1 MSKELSKEQELET
14 SLMDF
19 SWDNSEDFFGIAP
32 EVKEVEIQEKPVSK
46 LKQVEDD
53 EEDDKPVNLDSKKIT
68 EPEKEKE
75 VFFDEDEEVS
85 QSATSYS
92 SVYKLLK
99 EKGIISV
106 NVEDGTEFN
115 EETFA
120 DVIEQEIEAG
130 LDETIK
136 AFMDDL
142 DDDGKAFL
150 KFKKEGGDTKHFF
163 KFYSEV
169 SQIPTPTIGD
179 SKSEEKFLKYYYKAY
194 EDLDDEDIEDK
205 IEFLKETGKLT
216 KYAQKYHENVEEEI
230 EQNREEAIKK
240 QQQYQ
245 LQQEEH
251 KKQYVKELKGLI
263 DDVDNIKDWS
273 ITQKDKKVLHGYMTR
288 ASVKVSE
295 NQYLTQFQNDLQ
307 QVFKDKEKTILL
319 AKIIGNDFDLTDLK
333 EKAKTEIIRE
343 TKSKLTSSKT
353 SPISNKGSRN
363 KGLSD
368 YFN

>member
-1 MSKELSKEQELET
+1 MSKEQELET

-32 EVKEVEIQEKPVSK
+32 EVKEVETQEKTVSK
-46 LKQVEDD
+46 LKQVKDD

-106 NVEDGTEFN
+106 NVEDETEFN

-136 AFMDDL
+136 AFMNDL

-150 KFKKEGGDTKHFF
+150 KFKKEGGDTKQFF

-216 KYAQKYHENVEEEI
+216 KYAQKYHENVEDEI

-333 EKAKTEIIRE
+333 EKAKTEMIRE

>member
-1 MSKELSKEQELET
+1 MSKEVSKEQELENG
-14 SLMDF
+14 LMNF
-19 SWDNSEDFFGIAP
+19 SWDNSEDFFGITP
-32 EVKEVEIQEKPVSK
+32 EVKETQVQEKPKSSIKEVED
-46 LKQVEDD
+46 EDD
-53 EEDDKPVNLDSKKIT
+53 EPVNLDTKKVT
-68 EPEKEKE
+68 EPEKETE
-75 VFFDEDEEVS
+75 DFFDEDEVS
-85 QSATSYS
+85 TQSATSYS

-99 EKGIISV
+99 EKGVISV
-106 NVEDGTEFN
+106 DVENETEFD

-120 DVIEQEIEAG
+120 QVIEQEIEAG

-142 DDDGKAFL
+142 DDDAKAFL
-150 KFKKEGGDTKHFF
+150 KFKKEGGDTKQFF

-169 SQIPTPTIGD
+169 SQIPTPVIGD

-205 IEFLKETGKLT
+205 IEFLKETGKLS

-240 QQQYQ
+240 QQYYQ
-245 LQQEEH
+245 QQQEEQR
-251 KKQYVKELKGLI
+251 KQYVKELKHLI
-263 DDVDNIKDWS
+263 DDSDNIKDWT
-273 ITQKDKKVLHGYMTR
+273 ITQKDKKVLHSYMTR

-307 QVFKDKEKTILL
+307 QVFKDREKTILL
-319 AKIIGNDFDLTDLK
+319 AKIISNDFDLTDIK

-343 TKSKLTSSKT
+343 TKSKLTNTKV
-353 SPISNKGSRN
+353 SPIGNKGSRN
-363 KGLSD
+363 KGLAD
-368 YFN
+368 YF

>member
-1 MSKELSKEQELET
+1 MSKELSKEQELE
-14 SLMDF
+14 SGLMNF

-32 EVKEVEIQEKPVSK
+32 ETKETVTQETSTSK

-53 EEDDKPVNLDSKKIT
+53 EDNEPVNLDSKKIT

-75 VFFDEDEEVS
+75 VFFDEDEDEEVS

-99 EKGIISV
+99 EKGVISV
-106 NVEDGTEFN
+106 DVEDETEFN

-120 DVIEQEIEAG
+120 EVIEQEIEAG

-142 DDDGKAFL
+142 DDDAKAFL
-150 KFKKEGGDTKHFF
+150 KFKKEGGDTRQFF

-205 IEFLKETGKLT
+205 IEFLKETGKLS

-240 QQQYQ
+240 QQYYQ
-245 LQQEEH
+245 LQQEEQR
-251 KKQYVKELKGLI
+251 KQYVKELKGLI
-263 DDVDNIKDWS
+263 DDADNIKDWS
-273 ITQKDKKVLHGYMTR
+273 ITQKDKRVLHSYMTR

-319 AKIIGNDFDLTDLK
+319 AKIISNDFDLTDLK

-343 TKSKLTSSKT
+343 TKSKLTNTKV
-353 SPISNKGSRN
+353 SPIGNKGSRN
-363 KGLSD
+363 KGLAD
-368 YFN
+368 YF